1 MRAAA
6 NLRNDARLLKTLLLA
21 ALVPEVEA
29 LRALTATRLAALN
42 HGSVVS
48 PIPGREGG
56 AVLGKLRTWA
66 AQVDEIK
73 LTEDTNPVIS
83 LQITGVDVEPILANA
98 AHYDNDGN
106 RRRKVRDLLFAALGI
121 GEPNGGEL
129 LKAQG
134 FIEVPHLWRGT
145 RRQVDV
151 WLESIAELSDERLR
165 GRAGTPTLL
174 LGLPFD
180 ANGRTMADHKAR
192 LARFGEADT
201 DTIAWLAAPLGDRAL
216 RDLGTLLRIDYL
228 LIGSRLEE
236 NSPNLSAID
245 RQQARSL
252 LQNQQSQLQGRMRM
266 VLEAAYGIR
275 QDQDGALAVQ
285 VSAEDHL
292 VSLDGTFRPQP
303 PVGATL
309 KEALGALLDST
320 FAHRFPAHPIFE
332 QEVKTAALNKVLKEI
347 EAAAEELQQRRFI
360 EDRAVRQILGGFAG
374 PLKLG
379 TMNQG
384 LTHFI
389 LDDHWASH
397 FARLAAQQGGGA
409 MTVKRLRALIDQPRP
424 MGLLREVENLIV
436 LACAAQADRTISL
449 RGAPVRGS
457 IERLDDDA
465 EMLAEPLPDET
476 TWTGAR
482 ERAAEVFGLVPSEVR
497 KGATVARLAS
507 ELREKAQAARAPLAT
522 LTGVLRTRMAAAGL
536 TPENAPR
543 MITVLSASTLVT
555 ELTAGVEPLAVVE
568 TLATSDLRTSEAA
581 VGRSISVAAGLASFL
596 TSFEWEVLAA
606 ATALSD
612 HRRGAAEQIGH
623 GVGEALEAD
632 EHVVPL
638 EARLREAQRNAFRLL
653 AAAAPSGGG
662 SSGGGGGGQTG
673 TVDGGN
679 RPPAGGVEPGHEFDD
694 AGQSAEVLEQ
704 RAWDV
709 LPPEDAKAELDRLK
723 SRLDAEPGARLTI
736 GWRLTRDS
744 GKG

>member
-1 MRAAA
+1 M
-6 NLRNDARLLKTLLLA
+6 
-21 ALVPEVEA
+21 
-29 LRALTATRLAALN
+29 
-42 HGSVVS
+42 VS

-56 AVLGKLRTWA
+56 AVLSKLRTWA
-66 AQVDEIK
+66 AQVGEIK
-73 LTEDTNPVIS
+73 LTDDTNPVIS

-106 RRRKVRDLLFAALGI
+106 RRRKVRDLSVCGTWDWRSQRRRAVERAGLHRGAASLARHATPGRCLA
-121 GEPNGGEL
+121 GE
-129 LKAQG
+129 
-134 FIEVPHLWRGT
+134 H
-145 RRQVDV
+145 RR
-151 WLESIAELSDERLR
+151 AF
-165 GRAGTPTLL
+165 GRASARACRNTDPAAWPALRCQW
-174 LGLPFD
+174 PD
-180 ANGRTMADHKAR
+180 DGRPSARR
-192 LARFGEADT
+192 LARFGEEA
-201 DTIAWLAAPLGDRAL
+201 DTIAWVPASLGDRAL

-228 LIGSRLEE
+228 LVGSRLEE

-285 VSAEDHL
+285 VAAEDHL

-309 KEALGALLDST
+309 KEAMGALLDST

-347 EAAAEELQQRRFI
+347 EAAAEEPQQRRFI

-389 LDDHWASH
+389 LDDHWANH

-424 MGLLREVENLIV
+424 MGLPREVENLII

-465 EMLAEPLPDET
+465 ELLAQPLPDET
-476 TWTGAR
+476 TWTKAR

-522 LTGVLRTRMAAAGL
+522 LTSVLRTRMAAAGV

-543 MITVLSASTLVT
+543 MITVLSASVLVT
-555 ELTAGVEPLAVVE
+555 ELTAGIEPLTVVQS
-568 TLATSDLRTSEAA
+568 LATSDLRTSEAA
-581 VGRSISVAAGLASFL
+581 VGRSISAASGLASFL
-596 TSFEWEVLAA
+596 TSFEWDVLAA

-612 HRRGAAEQIGH
+612 HRRAAAEQIGR
-623 GVGEALEAD
+623 VC
-632 EHVVPL
+632 
-638 EARLREAQRNAFRLL
+638 RR
-653 AAAAPSGGG
+653 
-662 SSGGGGGGQTG
+662 
-673 TVDGGN
+673 
-679 RPPAGGVEPGHEFDD
+679 
-694 AGQSAEVLEQ
+694 
-704 RAWDV
+704 
-709 LPPEDAKAELDRLK
+709 
-723 SRLDAEPGARLTI
+723 GAR
-736 GWRLTRDS
+736 GGRTRHS
-744 GKG
+744 T